1 MRRYC
6 HLNKHNSLTTPST
19 GEHQAL
25 FMAGVAYYSK
35 WVKIGAIME
44 DSLRYL
50 QFKNSLT
57 LAQAALIIIGESPI
71 DWPEAR
77 LAIESPKGFKE
88 IIDEMIDD
96 AKYIEREGMELGEI
110 FTEYTLMTN
119 GSKDMTGRTETDWHS
134 TKVDRSDIIKWARLN
149 NLEVSYFGE
158 DDLTILGAHED
169 SKRKFFTNPTDKTS
183 ASYPPEL
190 DLAIQAW
197 QAVTSNLGKG
207 KPKTQIRAWL
217 DANTKLA
224 NEAKERISIVA
235 NWDKTGGATPTH

>member
-1 MRRYC
+1 
-6 HLNKHNSLTTPST
+6 
-19 GEHQAL
+19 
-25 FMAGVAYYSK
+25 
-35 WVKIGAIME
+35 ME

-158 DDLTILGAHED
+158 DDLTI
-169 SKRKFFTNPTDKTS
+169 
-183 ASYPPEL
+183 
-190 DLAIQAW
+190 
-197 QAVTSNLGKG
+197 
-207 KPKTQIRAWL
+207 
-217 DANTKLA
+217 
-224 NEAKERISIVA
+224 
-235 NWDKTGGATPTH
+235 